1 MWAVANRNLV
11 ILGSIVT
18 LVFSVLAALV
28 PRLAYVL
35 IIAQLGGSATPH
47 ISYPPFDFSIHV
59 YTLRFAVAAF
69 AGILGL
75 FSMIGPQSRRRNLIL
90 LSIVFGSSAFWIP
103 PVTNTIAVVDWM
115 DIYLP
120 WLGGLPV
127 LLGISLIFL
136 GTIMKK
142 TNVPRFTLLSV
153 PLLFGS
159 YSAYPLM
166 ITSSN
171 FWLLR
176 NYSSQTII
184 AFWAILL
191 LYALG
196 QALMFWGAG
205 KAIKIHVEKGLKQNE
220 TQPMEK
226 PV

>member
-18 LVFSVLAALV
+18 LVFSVLVALI

-35 IIAQLGGSATPH
+35 IISWLGPSPH
-47 ISYPPFDFSIHV
+47 ISYPPFDFSTHV

-103 PVTNTIAVVDWM
+103 PVTNTIVVIDWM
-115 DIYLP
+115 DICQP

-127 LLGISLIFL
+127 LFGISLIFL
-136 GTIMKK
+136 GAIMKK

-159 YSAYPLM
+159 YSTLPL
-166 ITSSN
+166 IIASGN
-171 FWLLR
+171 LWLLR
-176 NYSSQTII
+176 NYYV
-184 AFWAILL
+184 FWVTML
-191 LYALG
+191 LYAFG
-196 QALMFWGAG
+196 QALMFWGTG
-205 KAIKIHVEKGLKQNE
+205 EAIKIHVEKGLKQNE
-220 TQPMEK
+220 TKLLEK